1 MLAFQAY
8 IHHRQ
13 DRASMQNESSSVH
26 VALADRSYDIHIG
39 TGLFEQMV
47 DFVNE
52 RGGAEHLAVITD
64 ENVDG
69 LYADAIAD
77 RFVDA
82 GIETQV
88 IVVEAGETSKST
100 DVASDLWQT
109 MINEGCDRQTVVL
122 AVGGGVVGDLAG
134 FIAATFARG
143 LRFFQAPTTLLAQV
157 DSSVGGKVGINL
169 DGAKNMVGA
178 FWQPEGV
185 LIDIAALRS
194 LPEREYRAGLGEV
207 VKYGVIMDEEFFT
220 YLEEHV
226 DQINDRDEETLGYI
240 VNRCCRLKADVVEE
254 DEREESGRRAILN
267 YGHTFCHAIEAAT
280 NYETLLHGEGVAIG
294 MLCASR
300 LAEKMGLVTAD
311 CTQRQFQLIE
321 RLGLVTTLPAG
332 IDSDEL
338 LKLMWHDKKVK
349 AGQLQFILPTKIGHV
364 DLVASPP
371 ESDILF
377 AMEQTR

>member
-1 MLAFQAY
+1 
-8 IHHRQ
+8 
-13 DRASMQNESSSVH
+13 MQNQMNSVH
-26 VALADRSYDIHIG
+26 VSLAERSYDIHIG
-39 TGLFEQMV
+39 AELFDEIV
-47 DFVNE
+47 DFVNK

-64 ENVDG
+64 ENVDQ

-77 RFVDA
+77 RFVEA

-100 DVASDLWQT
+100 DVASDLWQA

-185 LIDIAALRS
+185 LVDISALRS
-194 LPEREYRAGLGEV
+194 LPDREYRAGLGEV
-207 VKYGVIMDEEFFT
+207 VKYGVIMDAEFFA

-226 DQINDRDEETLGYI
+226 DQINARDEETLCYI
-240 VNRCCRLKADVVEE
+240 VERCCRLKADVVEE

-280 NYETLLHGEGVAIG
+280 NYKTLLHGEGVAIG

-300 LAEKMGLVTAD
+300 LAEKLGRVD
-311 CTQRQFQLIE
+311 SECTDRQLSLIKK
-321 RLGLVTTLPAG
+321 LGLVTTLPAEVA
-332 IDSDEL
+332 SEEL

-349 AGQLQFILPTKIGHV
+349 AGQLQFILPARIGHV
-364 DLVASPP
+364 DIVAGPP
-371 ESDILF
+371 ESDILG